1 MSANYWASTQW
12 YVPLLALPSRTEKI
26 ADAPFPWTDDSNN
39 WLLDRPQLEL
49 ARKEDLKYASR
60 LECAAIG
67 IFFSN
72 SESPS

>member
-1 MSANYWASTQW
+1 M
-12 YVPLLALPSRTEKI
+12 LLPGC
-26 ADAPFPWTDDSNN
+26 DDSNN

-49 ARKEDLKYASR
+49 ARKEDVKYATR

-72 SESPS
+72 RK